1 MGNMVQYGVWSNC
14 CNACDFCLREERI
27 PYTRKR
33 QFEMLELIKH
43 NINYVDWK
51 NQFDCGISLLG
62 GELYYI
68 TDEELQNSFLELI
81 DIIITYGFEEDEM
94 NLAFIFNV
102 FGAVIINNINNN
114 LKNKSLDKGW
124 KICEECGERFEIKN
138 IKNTTQECCDECRKK
153 LRKEQKRLWAKNNRK
168 K

>member
-68 TDEELQNSFLELI
+68 TDEELQN
-81 DIIITYGFEEDEM
+81 
-94 NLAFIFNV
+94 
-102 FGAVIINNINNN
+102 
-114 LKNKSLDKGW
+114 
-124 KICEECGERFEIKN
+124 
-138 IKNTTQECCDECRKK
+138 
-153 LRKEQKRLWAKNNRK
+153 
-168 K
+168 